1 MINYNIKTDRARKS
15 LIIISITFIATY
27 VIAAAALFFKTGI
40 PNDLMMHLIFSLT
53 GMTGLLIINIKY
65 PSAFTNFLTLIAASF
80 YLFTSFGNI
89 FISLIRNDL
98 SAFEN
103 MGTLANTEGFLVV
116 VVLGFLLFIRK

>member
-1 MINYNIKTDRARKS
+1 MINYNIKTNRARKS
-15 LIIISITFIATY
+15 LIIIAITFIATY
-27 VIAAAALFFKTGI
+27 LIAASALFFKTGI

-65 PSAFTNFLTLIAASF
+65 PSAFTNFLTLIASAF
-80 YLFTSFGNI
+80 YVFTSFGNI